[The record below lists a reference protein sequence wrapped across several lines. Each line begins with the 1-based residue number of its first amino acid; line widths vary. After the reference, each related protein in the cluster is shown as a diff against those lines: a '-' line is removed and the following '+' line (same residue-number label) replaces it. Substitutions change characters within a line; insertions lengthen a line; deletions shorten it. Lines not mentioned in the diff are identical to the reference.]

1 MEYTSEGSVRKIT
14 LLDTSNYRQNIS
26 TKFTNY
32 ITKTSWNT
40 TVTCY
45 LRYRA
50 SVVAPW

>member
-1 MEYTSEGSVRKIT
+1 MENTSEGSVRKIT
-14 LLDTSNYRQNIS
+14 LLDTSNNRGDIS

-40 TVTCY
+40 TATCY
-45 LRYRA
+45 LRYGA